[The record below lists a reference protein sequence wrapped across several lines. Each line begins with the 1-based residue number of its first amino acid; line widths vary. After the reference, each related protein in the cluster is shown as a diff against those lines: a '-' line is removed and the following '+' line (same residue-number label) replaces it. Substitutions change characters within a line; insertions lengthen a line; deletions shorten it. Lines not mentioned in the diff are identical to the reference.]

1 MTIRLLLHCRTV
13 NVLETCAFVAVLFPS
28 LLLAYVTTY
37 LSCACVCQ
45 IYQRKSLQ
53 KAQKVGCLKN
63 FATSLWPRT
72 TCTLFCFTAPLLFV
86 IAAPMLCFS
95 RGGDKTATAIS
106 LRGTLVLYTYVLPV
120 DVVGGRSVGFSIGIL
135 VLEWY
140 HAIFFFMSF
149 NLCPFS
155 MKQKS
160 SLTLYKSNFW
170 LLSVTMILS

>member
-1 MTIRLLLHCRTV
+1 MTIRSLVHRTV
-13 NVLETCAFVAVLFPS
+13 NVLDETCAFVAVLFPS

-37 LSCACVCQ
+37 LSCTCVCQ

-53 KAQKVGCLKN
+53 KAQKVGVLKN

-86 IAAPMLCFS
+86 IAPPTLCFS
-95 RGGDKTATAIS
+95 GGGDKAATAIS

-140 HAIFFFMSF
+140 HAIFFF
-149 NLCPFS
+149 LCLSTFS

-160 SLTLYKSNFW
+160 SLIYKSKF
-170 LLSVTMILS
+170 